1 MVGHLAFWLSGSCSW
16 GLSLKGTGCPAA
28 TNTSVIS
35 CCLLHKWLCLIRFL
49 QHVHSNCVT
58 ICSIYDVRPLTA
70 AVWTGE
76 QYNCTGSHLHW
87 RSFFLCVFFISG
99 LRRIQTKTYS
109 VLTLTLILCTYRVSL
124 HRLFTRVK
132 FLLPG
137 SDTTGLK
144 RMKQVVCET
153 KPLIVFFAA
162 SLGAWWTGL
171 TSLLQQIVCIGFSLS
186 IGVSKS
192 LMNASTRVESGC
204 TALWFVITG
213 CSNNLAGK
221 SRNFYLHVPVYVYVC
236 LCPSL
241 ISTVH
246 LWCSMLLSAVFSQSP
261 KRQVFMPWVFP
272 CLYMHDHIGQ

>member
-1 MVGHLAFWLSGSCSW
+1 M
-16 GLSLKGTGCPAA
+16 
-28 TNTSVIS
+28 
-35 CCLLHKWLCLIRFL
+35 
-49 QHVHSNCVT
+49 
-58 ICSIYDVRPLTA
+58 
-70 AVWTGE
+70 
-76 QYNCTGSHLHW
+76 
-87 RSFFLCVFFISG
+87 FFFFFISG
-99 LRRIQTKTYS
+99 LHCIQTKTYS
-109 VLTLTLILCTYRVSL
+109 VLTLTPILCTYRVSL

-153 KPLIVFFAA
+153 KPLIVFFAT

-192 LMNASTRVESGC
+192 LMNASTRVEPGC
-204 TALWFVITG
+204 TASWFVITG

-221 SRNFYLHVPVYVYVC
+221 SRNFYLHVRVYVC
-236 LCPSL
+236 LCPSS
-241 ISTVH
+241 ISIVH

-261 KRQVFMPWVFP
+261 KRSVYALGFSMLIHARSHWS
-272 CLYMHDHIGQ
+272 IE

>member
-1 MVGHLAFWLSGSCSW
+1 MTCDLWLL
-16 GLSLKGTGCPAA
+16 LSELENNIIVPVVIFTGG
-28 TNTSVIS
+28 
-35 CCLLHKWLCLIRFL
+35 RFF
-49 QHVHSNCVT
+49 C
-58 ICSIYDVRPLTA
+58 
-70 AVWTGE
+70 
-76 QYNCTGSHLHW
+76 
-87 RSFFLCVFFISG
+87 FFFISG